1 MKKETSEVDEI
12 SIVVADESHLPYVQT
27 ILTTIEEAA
36 KVRGTG
42 IAKRTPEYIETK
54 IKEGKAI
61 IALTQNGEFAG
72 FCYIET
78 WGDKKFVA
86 NSGLI
91 VVDTFRGHGLAK
103 RIKKKAFQISRE
115 RYPDAKIFGLTT
127 GLAVMKINNELG
139 YRPVTFSELTDDEDF
154 WKGCQSCVNYDI
166 LQRTNRKHCLCTG
179 MLYDPA
185 WNKEKEEE
193 KAKNKVKSIVVKPVK
208 KPLKAVAKSTA
219 PKKKIKHKPSN
230 LMKISLF

>member
-1 MKKETSEVDEI
+1 MKKDSIKADEI

-27 ILTTIEEAA
+27 ILSTIEAAA

-42 IAKRTPEYIETK
+42 IAKRSPDYIEMK
-54 IKEGKAI
+54 MKERKAI
-61 IALTQNGEFAG
+61 IAMTQDGEFAG

-78 WGDKKFVA
+78 WSDKKFVA

-91 VVDTFRGHGLAK
+91 VVDKFRGHGLAK

-115 RYPDAKIFGLTT
+115 RFPDAKIFGLTT
-127 GLAVMKINNELG
+127 GLAVMKINSELG

-166 LQRTNRKHCLCTG
+166 LQRTNKRLCLCTG
-179 MLYDPA
+179 MLYDPS
-185 WNKEKEEE
+185 WNKEKEQAE
-193 KAKNKVKSIVVKPVK
+193 AKSHNLVVKPVK
-208 KPLKAVAKSTA
+208 KQIKIATKVVQSKKKSRKSTA
-219 PKKKIKHKPSN
+219 SNKIQ
-230 LMKISLF
+230 IG